1 MLILSITGTNVTIN
15 SLTIESGGIVE
26 VQAGKSLTISGNLAN
41 SAGTSG
47 LVIKNGGSLI
57 TNGSVSGSTTIQ
69 QLIPSDNK
77 WHFISSPVSGQ
88 LICDGVFAPLVA
100 NFNETTGATYDFYK
114 WSEPIVSGGLNWLNL
129 KSSDWTLNTAAF
141 GEPPQ
146 FDVKAGYL
154 VAYSPSFAGSSTKAF
169 SGVLITGDQT
179 ITLGNSGTKW
189 NLIGNPFVSAINW
202 DLVTKTGL
210 VSGYY
215 YVYNENKA
223 GGAGYESYLD
233 ITHKT
238 TGANGKISATQGFFV
253 EASAASITLPNS
265 SRVHDINWM
274 KNTESEPVDQLKLML
289 SNANNYDETFIQF
302 ETQGTNKKDY
312 FDASKMFSINSQIPQ
327 IYTFVED
334 EIKIA
339 INSMPYNS
347 ESFVIPLGMYF
358 PTDGLYSFS
367 ISGIESFTSNPQ
379 ILLIDNKLNI
389 VKDMTVNPY
398 YEFTASSAEDINRFV
413 LNFDAVT
420 VGLDKPT
427 AQSAIHI
434 YSNNG
439 KIFVT
444 GEKDNSE
451 LMVRNMV
458 ARLF

>member
-1 MLILSITGTNVTIN
+1 
-15 SLTIESGGIVE
+15 
-26 VQAGKSLTISGNLAN
+26 
-41 SAGTSG
+41 
-47 LVIKNGGSLI
+47 
-57 TNGSVSGSTTIQ
+57 
-69 QLIPSDNK
+69 
-77 WHFISSPVSGQ
+77 
-88 LICDGVFAPLVA
+88 
-100 NFNETTGATYDFYK
+100 
-114 WSEPIVSGGLNWLNL
+114 
-129 KSSDWTLNTAAF
+129 
-141 GEPPQ
+141 
-146 FDVKAGYL
+146 
-154 VAYSPSFAGSSTKAF
+154 
-169 SGVLITGDQT
+169 
-179 ITLGNSGTKW
+179 
-189 NLIGNPFVSAINW
+189 LIGNPFASAINW

-210 VSGYY
+210 ASGYY
-215 YVYNENKA
+215 YIYNENKA

-253 EASAASITLPNS
+253 EASGTSLILPNS
-265 SRVHDINWM
+265 SRVHNINWM

-289 SNANNYDETFIQF
+289 SNANNFDETFIQF
-302 ETQGTNKKDY
+302 ESQGTNKKDF

-327 IYTFVED
+327 IYTLVED

-420 VGLDKPT
+420 VGLDKPKT
-427 AQSAIHI
+427 QSAIHI
-434 YSNNG
+434 YSNND
-439 KIFVT
+439 KIVVT
-444 GEKDNSE
+444 GAHGNSE

-458 ARLF
+458 GQVVLKRAVSGENLQTINAGNLTPGIYVVSVISGSQVVSEKVVINN